1 MSPLS
6 RSDGWP
12 SHLYS
17 AHTISMVNTLES
29 ETSNDAAVTVVGDIH
44 GSLAAL
50 AHILETNGSALLPG
64 IA

>member
-1 MSPLS
+1 
-6 RSDGWP
+6 
-12 SHLYS
+12 
-17 AHTISMVNTLES
+17 MVNTLES